1 MYQITKRVNSLTI
14 PEHEHAGVNEMLKK
28 FQTKFGESQGMK
40 ELFFS
45 LLSNSIKEIPL
56 ENKEIP
62 LEISEL
68 QAENK
73 RLLLEISELQTK
85 ISAENNSNSIELQE
99 NQRIVT
105 IDENLQNEIDDFNL
119 DFMASKLEPTLEETI
134 ESLLQEVRTEP
145 EIIEKEITK
154 EVKAPLKENEIL
166 IELSDDECLI
176 VDAIAEN
183 RAKKLKNEPVTRA
196 EMVHQLA
203 LTKSTVF
210 NWSGEFYTGL

>member
-14 PEHEHAGVNEMLKK
+14 PEHEHAGVNEMLEK

-56 ENKEIP
+56 ENNEIQ

-85 ISAENNSNSIELQE
+85 ISSENNSNSVVLDENEVIFELNPE
-99 NQRIVT
+99 ISAK
-105 IDENLQNEIDDFNL
+105 IDEFNKATNSNEVMLEIVMSNAIDL
-119 DFMASKLEPTLEETI
+119 ALI
-134 ESLLQEVRTEP
+134 EKP
-145 EIIEKEITK
+145 AEIIEKEVPK
-154 EVKAPLKENEIL
+154 KLSENEIL

-183 RAKKLKNEPVTRA
+183 RAKKLKNEPVTRS
-196 EMVHQLA
+196 EMVHKLA

-210 NWSGEFYTGL
+210 NWSGAFYTGL